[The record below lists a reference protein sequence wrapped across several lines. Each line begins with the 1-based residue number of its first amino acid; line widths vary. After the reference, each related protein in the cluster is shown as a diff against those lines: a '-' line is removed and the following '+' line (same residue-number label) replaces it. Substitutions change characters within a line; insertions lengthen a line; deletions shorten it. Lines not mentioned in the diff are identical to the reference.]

1 MDVTGTGYEDICNL
15 DSTKIF
21 NSLKDK
27 ARTAKAANHKLP
39 GKLSSNVS
47 YVSWSLGVDAI
58 GDDDDL
64 SHVYLPNF
72 KQL

>member
-39 GKLSSNVS
+39 GKLSSNVRMTNRTDRTNRKT
-47 YVSWSLGVDAI
+47 GQT
-58 GDDDDL
+58 
-64 SHVYLPNF
+64 N
-72 KQL
+72 